1 MRMKMKIVKKF
12 SHAGPINNNN
22 KGNILCEL
30 YRYGKTFVFTVFL
43 GKGELTCLDFDGLG
57 IDYELIYGEKRESTL
72 AEENI
77 QYIWRTK

>member
-1 MRMKMKIVKKF
+1 MKIVKKF
-12 SHAGPINNNN
+12 SHTGQILTNN

-30 YRYGKTFVFTVFL
+30 YRYDKTFVFTVFL
-43 GKGELTCLDFDGLG
+43 EKGEITCLDFDGLG
-57 IDYELIYGEKRESTL
+57 IDYELIYGEKKRNRML

>member
-1 MRMKMKIVKKF
+1 MKIEKKF
-12 SHAGPINNNN
+12 SHTGQILTNN
-22 KGNILCEL
+22 KGNVLCEL
-30 YRYGKTFVFTVFL
+30 YRYNKTFFFTVFL
-43 GKGELTCLDFDGLG
+43 EKGEITCLDFDGLG